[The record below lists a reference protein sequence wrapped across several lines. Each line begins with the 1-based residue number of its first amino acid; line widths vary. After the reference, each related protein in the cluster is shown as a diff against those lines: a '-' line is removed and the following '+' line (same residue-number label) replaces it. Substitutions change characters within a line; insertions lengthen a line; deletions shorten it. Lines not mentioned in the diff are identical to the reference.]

1 MSMEHMQEDENAGLT
16 STEDVQEQSIEQSQQ
31 PVTQQKDKDAV
42 TKEDNLR
49 LLRYRA
55 ESAER
60 LQKERD
66 EAVYKLRELEA
77 RNSTA
82 QQPQQRHEELDIEDE
97 GLVEGKHIKK
107 LSNEIKELKQQ
118 LQQQYSQSN
127 TMAVETKL
135 KAQFPDI
142 DAVLSKENIDILRAT
157 EPEFVQTID
166 ADSNSY
172 TKLVSAYKFIK
183 NSGIYKDPDMYKQDI
198 DRIQANSRKPKP
210 LSSIPI
216 QQGNSPLNNANA
228 FANGL
233 TPDLKKRLYAE
244 MMEAA
249 KSK

>member
-1 MSMEHMQEDENAGLT
+1 MERMQEDENVESQ
-16 STEDVQEQSIEQSQQ
+16 STEEVQEQPIEQPQQ
-31 PVTQQKDKDAV
+31 PVVQQKDKDTT

-55 ESAER
+55 ENAER

-66 EAVYKLRELEA
+66 EAIYKLRELEA
-77 RNSTA
+77 RNSAA
-82 QQPQQRHEELDIEDE
+82 QQQHEDFNVEDE
-97 GLVEGKHIKK
+97 GLVEGKHLKK
-107 LSNEIKELKQQ
+107 MYNEIKELKQQ
-118 LQQQYSQSN
+118 LQQQNSQSTN
-127 TMAVETKL
+127 MAVETKL
-135 KAQFPDI
+135 KTQFPDI
-142 DAVLSKENIDILRAT
+142 DSVLSKENIDILRAT

-166 ADSNSY
+166 ADTNSY

-183 NSGIYKDPDMYKQDI
+183 NSGIYKEPDMYKQDI
-198 DRIQANSRKPKP
+198 DRIQANARKPKP
-210 LSSIPI
+210 LSSIPT

-249 KSK
+249 KNK